1 MAQLFKKQQIFTK
14 IGRLLHICLSFT
26 VCPHLLNKMVLMNDQ
41 CDQVVQA
48 KISHISGIL
57 AERNAISKIAQNQTN
72 FGLVFQFLPNLVAL
86 VTQLKSKQKGGGQ
99 LFLAFVQ
106 CLLCFWVILGKWT
119 NPGLFFCLF
128 LLFPNTNFTETVD
141 FSGIRTWIIGVEG
154 EHADHVTTTVAQLEP
169 FMVAIHSAN
178 LAIQIGRASQQ
189 VFYSLL
195 SNDTNGPFSWA
206 FCWFSCVC
214 LFGEKAKSLLSLLPF

>member
-99 LFLAFVQ
+99 LFLAFDQ
-106 CLLCFWVILGKWT
+106 CLLCFWVILEKMDQ
-119 NPGLFFCLF
+119 PRPLF
-128 LLFPNTNFTETVD
+128 LFVFVVSKHKFYRNCRLQWDSNL
-141 FSGIRTWIIGVEG
+141 
-154 EHADHVTTTVAQLEP
+154 DHW
-169 FMVAIHSAN
+169 S
-178 LAIQIGRASQQ
+178 RR
-189 VFYSLL
+189 
-195 SNDTNGPFSWA
+195 
-206 FCWFSCVC
+206 
-214 LFGEKAKSLLSLLPF
+214 